1 MRYFFMKI
9 KKFFEFKGIVN
20 QDILY
25 IFDFDDT
32 LVETPEFEELAIP
45 YLKEDVSV
53 EELVNK
59 CINEIDVDKNLL
71 KYLDGRIYFED
82 PNNQLEI
89 PSNSKYWVRKGLR
102 VYLLPP
108 NEFSLSDDSLPKEV
122 KSLKDLYDSVENKC
136 IVTARPEIIRDKIL
150 KSLKDLGFSKPKY
163 GLHMYPS
170 LNHRNAGEWKG
181 HKIVQLIEETGF
193 KKAIFYDD
201 NSKYI
206 RKARKVINELLPNFD
221 IEYVKVQK

>member
-1 MRYFFMKI
+1 MICFFMKI
-9 KKFFEFKGIVN
+9 KKFFEFKNIIS

-45 YLKEDVSV
+45 YLKEDVSI

-59 CINEIDVDKNLL
+59 CINEIDVDKSSL

-89 PSNSKYWVRKGLR
+89 PSNSKYWIRKGLR

-122 KSLKDLYDSVENKC
+122 KSLKELYDSVENKC
-136 IVTARPEIIRDKIL
+136 IVTARPEIIRGKIL

-181 HKIVQLIEETGF
+181 HKIVELIEKTGF

-206 RKARKVINELLPNFD
+206 KKARKVITEKLPHFD
-221 IEYVKVQK
+221 IKYVKV